1 MFKRL
6 VAVATATMLTI
17 AMSVSAFAATG
28 VSAKEQELI
37 NSLPADYQAKAESIL
52 KDVDLT
58 DAEVAQVQQAVKDV
72 KAGKTVE
79 ELKAHGEAELTKM
92 ANEVLAKVD
101 TIVKKYDI
109 KVSAA
114 DIVKLAQAKT
124 PAEINAVTVT
134 VGNPTGTQTPAPA
147 PTQNNNK
154 NDGNLNTTPKGVDFS
169 TTAAVVAGLG
179 LSVAGIAVIAKKK
192 DLVNA

>member
-52 KDVDLT
+52 KDADLT
-58 DAEVAQVQQAVKDV
+58 DAEVAQVQKAVKEV
-72 KAGKTVE
+72 KAGKSVE
-79 ELKAHGEAELTKM
+79 ELKALGEAELTKM
-92 ANEVLAKVD
+92 ANDVLAKVD

-109 KVSAA
+109 KISAA
-114 DIVKLAQAKT
+114 DVVKLAQAKT

-134 VGNPTGTQTPAPA
+134 VGNPKGTPTPA

>member
-52 KDVDLT
+52 KDADLT
-58 DAEVAQVQQAVKDV
+58 DAEVAQVQQAIKEV
-72 KAGKTVE
+72 KAGKSVE
-79 ELKAHGEAELTKM
+79 ELKALSEAELTKM
-92 ANEVLAKVD
+92 ANDVLAKVD

-124 PAEINAVTVT
+124 AADINAITIT
-134 VGNPTGTQTPAPA
+134 VGNPKGTTTPD
-147 PTQNNNK
+147 PTTPNNGK

>member
-52 KDVDLT
+52 KDADLT
-58 DAEVAQVQQAVKDV
+58 DAEVAQVQQAVKEV
-72 KAGKTVE
+72 KAGKSVE
-79 ELKAHGEAELTKM
+79 ELKALSEAELTKM
-92 ANEVLAKVD
+92 ANDVLAKVD

-124 PAEINAVTVT
+124 AADINAITIT
-134 VGNPTGTQTPAPA
+134 VGNPKGTTTPD
-147 PTQNNNK
+147 PTTPNNGK
-154 NDGNLNTTPKGVDFS
+154 SDGNLNTTPKGVDFS

>member
-28 VSAKEQELI
+28 ISAKEQELI

-79 ELKAHGEAELTKM
+79 ELKALGEAELTKM

>member
-58 DAEVAQVQQAVKDV
+58 DAEVAQVQQAVKEV

-79 ELKAHGEAELTKM
+79 ELKALGEAELTKM

-134 VGNPTGTQTPAPA
+134 VGNPTGTQTPAP
-147 PTQNNNK
+147 TQNNNK

>member
-79 ELKAHGEAELTKM
+79 ELKALGEAELTKM

-134 VGNPTGTQTPAPA
+134 VGNPTETQTPAPA

>member
-58 DAEVAQVQQAVKDV
+58 DAEVAQVQKAVKEV
-72 KAGKTVE
+72 KAGKSVE
-79 ELKAHGEAELTKM
+79 ELKALGEAELTKM
-92 ANEVLAKVD
+92 ANDVLAKVD

-109 KVSAA
+109 KIS
-114 DIVKLAQAKT
+114 KQML
-124 PAEINAVTVT
+124 
-134 VGNPTGTQTPAPA
+134 
-147 PTQNNNK
+147 
-154 NDGNLNTTPKGVDFS
+154 
-169 TTAAVVAGLG
+169 
-179 LSVAGIAVIAKKK
+179 
-192 DLVNA
+192 

>member
-1 MFKRL
+1 
-6 VAVATATMLTI
+6 
-17 AMSVSAFAATG
+17 
-28 VSAKEQELI
+28 
-37 NSLPADYQAKAESIL
+37 
-52 KDVDLT
+52 
-58 DAEVAQVQQAVKDV
+58 
-72 KAGKTVE
+72 
-79 ELKAHGEAELTKM
+79 M

-134 VGNPTGTQTPAPA
+134 VGNPTGTQTPTPA

>member
-79 ELKAHGEAELTKM
+79 ELKALGEAELTKM

-134 VGNPTGTQTPAPA
+134 VGNPTGTQTPTPA

>member
-37 NSLPADYQAKAESIL
+37 NDYQAKAESIL
-52 KDVDLT
+52 KDADLT
-58 DAEVAQVQQAVKDV
+58 DAEVAQVQKAVKEV
-72 KAGKTVE
+72 KAGKSVE
-79 ELKAHGEAELTKM
+79 ELKALGEAELTKM
-92 ANEVLAKVD
+92 ANDVLAKVD

-109 KVSAA
+109 KISAA

-134 VGNPTGTQTPAPA
+134 VGNPKGTPTPA
-147 PTQNNNK
+147 PTQGNNK

>member
-1 MFKRL
+1 
-6 VAVATATMLTI
+6 
-17 AMSVSAFAATG
+17 
-28 VSAKEQELI
+28 
-37 NSLPADYQAKAESIL
+37 
-52 KDVDLT
+52 
-58 DAEVAQVQQAVKDV
+58 
-72 KAGKTVE
+72 
-79 ELKAHGEAELTKM
+79 M
-92 ANEVLAKVD
+92 ANDVLAKVD

-109 KVSAA
+109 KISAA

-134 VGNPTGTQTPAPA
+134 VGNPKGTPTPA
-147 PTQNNNK
+147 PTQGNNK

>member
-52 KDVDLT
+52 KDADLT
-58 DAEVAQVQQAVKDV
+58 DAEVAQVQKAVKEV
-72 KAGKTVE
+72 KAGKSVE
-79 ELKAHGEAELTKM
+79 ELKALGEAELTKM
-92 ANEVLAKVD
+92 ANDVLAKVD

-109 KVSAA
+109 KISAA

-134 VGNPTGTQTPAPA
+134 VGNPKGTPTPA
-147 PTQNNNK
+147 PTQGNNK

-179 LSVAGIAVIAKKK
+179 FSVAGISVIANKK

>member
-52 KDVDLT
+52 KDADLT
-58 DAEVAQVQQAVKDV
+58 DAEVAQVQKAVKEV
-72 KAGKTVE
+72 KAGKSVE
-79 ELKAHGEAELTKM
+79 ELKALGEAELTKM
-92 ANEVLAKVD
+92 ANDVLAKVD

-109 KVSAA
+109 KISAA

-134 VGNPTGTQTPAPA
+134 VGNPKGTPTPA
-147 PTQNNNK
+147 PTQGNNK

>member
-1 MFKRL
+1 
-6 VAVATATMLTI
+6 
-17 AMSVSAFAATG
+17 MSVSAFAATG

-79 ELKAHGEAELTKM
+79 ELKALGEAELTKM

-134 VGNPTGTQTPAPA
+134 VGNPTGTQTPTPA

>member
-52 KDVDLT
+52 KDADIT
-58 DAEVAQVQQAVKDV
+58 EAEVAQVKKAVKEV
-72 KAGKTVE
+72 KAGKSVE
-79 ELKAHGEAELTKM
+79 ELKALGEAELTKM
-92 ANEVLAKVD
+92 ANDVLAKVD

-109 KVSAA
+109 KISAA
-114 DIVKLAQAKT
+114 DVVKLAQAKT

-134 VGNPTGTQTPAPA
+134 VGNPKGTPTPA
-147 PTQNNNK
+147 PTQGNNK

>member
-52 KDVDLT
+52 KDADLT
-58 DAEVAQVQQAVKDV
+58 DAEVAQVQKAVKEV
-72 KAGKTVE
+72 KAGKSVE
-79 ELKAHGEAELTKM
+79 ELKALGEAELTKM
-92 ANEVLAKVD
+92 ANDVLAKVD

-109 KVSAA
+109 KISAA
-114 DIVKLAQAKT
+114 DVVKLAQAKT

-134 VGNPTGTQTPAPA
+134 VGNPKGTPTPA
-147 PTQNNNK
+147 PTQGNNK

>member
-52 KDVDLT
+52 KDADLT
-58 DAEVAQVQQAVKDV
+58 DAEVAQVQKAVKEV
-72 KAGKTVE
+72 KAGKSVE
-79 ELKAHGEAELTKM
+79 ELKALGEAELTKM
-92 ANEVLAKVD
+92 ANDVLAKVD

-109 KVSAA
+109 KTSAA

-134 VGNPTGTQTPAPA
+134 VGNPKGTPTPA
-147 PTQNNNK
+147 PTQGNNK

>member
-79 ELKAHGEAELTKM
+79 ELKALGEAELTKM

-134 VGNPTGTQTPAPA
+134 VGNPTGTQTPAP
-147 PTQNNNK
+147 TQNNNK

>member
-37 NSLPADYQAKAESIL
+37 NSLPAEYQAKAESIL
-52 KDVDLT
+52 KDADLT
-58 DAEVAQVQQAVKDV
+58 DAEVDQVQKAVKEV
-72 KAGKTVE
+72 KAGKSVE
-79 ELKAHGEAELTKM
+79 ELKALGEAELTKM
-92 ANEVLAKVD
+92 ANDVLAKVD

-109 KVSAA
+109 KISAA
-114 DIVKLAQAKT
+114 DVVKLAQAKT

-134 VGNPTGTQTPAPA
+134 VGNPKGTPTPA

>member
-37 NSLPADYQAKAESIL
+37 NSLPADYQARAQSIL

-58 DAEVAQVQQAVKDV
+58 DAEVAQVQQAVKEV

-79 ELKAHGEAELTKM
+79 ELKALGEAELTKM

-109 KVSAA
+109 KISAA

-124 PAEINAVTVT
+124 PAEINAVTIT
-134 VGNPTGTQTPAPA
+134 VGNPTGTQT

>member
-79 ELKAHGEAELTKM
+79 ELKALGEAELTKM

>member
-37 NSLPADYQAKAESIL
+37 NSLPAEYQAKAESIL
-52 KDVDLT
+52 KDADLT
-58 DAEVAQVQQAVKDV
+58 DAEVAQVQKAVKEV
-72 KAGKTVE
+72 KAGKSVE
-79 ELKAHGEAELTKM
+79 ELKALGEAELTKM
-92 ANEVLAKVD
+92 ANDVLAKVD

-109 KVSAA
+109 KISAA
-114 DIVKLAQAKT
+114 DVVKLAQAKT

-134 VGNPTGTQTPAPA
+134 VGNPKGTPTPA
-147 PTQNNNK
+147 PTQGNSK

>member
-58 DAEVAQVQQAVKDV
+58 DAEVAQVQQAVKEV

-79 ELKAHGEAELTKM
+79 ELKALGEAELTKM
-92 ANEVLAKVD
+92 ANDVLAKVD

-134 VGNPTGTQTPAPA
+134 VGNPKGTPTPA
-147 PTQNNNK
+147 PTQGNNK

>member
-28 VSAKEQELI
+28 VLAKEQELI

-52 KDVDLT
+52 KDADLT
-58 DAEVAQVQQAVKDV
+58 DAEVAQVQKAVKEV
-72 KAGKTVE
+72 KAGKSVE
-79 ELKAHGEAELTKM
+79 ELKALGEAELTKM
-92 ANEVLAKVD
+92 ANDVLAKVD

-109 KVSAA
+109 KISAA

-134 VGNPTGTQTPAPA
+134 VGNPKGTPTPA
-147 PTQNNNK
+147 PTQGNNK

>member
-58 DAEVAQVQQAVKDV
+58 DAEVAQVQQAVKEV

-79 ELKAHGEAELTKM
+79 ELKALGEAELTKM
-92 ANEVLAKVD
+92 ANDVLAKVD

-114 DIVKLAQAKT
+114 DIVKLAQAST

-134 VGNPTGTQTPAPA
+134 VGNPTGTQTPAP
-147 PTQNNNK
+147 TQGNNK

>member
-37 NSLPADYQAKAESIL
+37 NSLPAEYQAKAESIL
-52 KDVDLT
+52 KDADLT
-58 DAEVAQVQQAVKDV
+58 DAEVAQVQKAVKEV
-72 KAGKTVE
+72 KAGKSVE
-79 ELKAHGEAELTKM
+79 ELKALGEAELTKM
-92 ANEVLAKVD
+92 ANDVLAKVD

-109 KVSAA
+109 KISAA
-114 DIVKLAQAKT
+114 DVVKLAQAKT

-134 VGNPTGTQTPAPA
+134 VGNPKGTPTPA

>member
-52 KDVDLT
+52 KDADLT
-58 DAEVAQVQQAVKDV
+58 DAEVAQVQQAVKEV
-72 KAGKTVE
+72 KAGKSVE
-79 ELKAHGEAELTKM
+79 ELKALSEAELTKM
-92 ANEVLAKVD
+92 ANDVLAKVD

-124 PAEINAVTVT
+124 AADINAITIT
-134 VGNPTGTQTPAPA
+134 VGNPKGTTTPD
-147 PTQNNNK
+147 PTTPNNGK
-154 NDGNLNTTPKGVDFS
+154 SDGNLNTTPKGVDFS

-179 LSVAGIAVIAKKK
+179 LSVSGIAVIAKKK

>member
-28 VSAKEQELI
+28 VSAKEQEQELI
-37 NSLPADYQAKAESIL
+37 NSLPAEYQAKAESIL
-52 KDVDLT
+52 KDADLT
-58 DAEVAQVQQAVKDV
+58 DAEVAQVQKAVKEV
-72 KAGKTVE
+72 KAGKSVE
-79 ELKAHGEAELTKM
+79 ELKALGEAELTKM
-92 ANEVLAKVD
+92 ANDVLAKVD

-109 KVSAA
+109 KISAA
-114 DIVKLAQAKT
+114 DVVKLAQAKT

-134 VGNPTGTQTPAPA
+134 VGNPKGTPTPA

>member
-79 ELKAHGEAELTKM
+79 ELKALGEAELTKM

-134 VGNPTGTQTPAPA
+134 VGNPTGTQTP
-147 PTQNNNK
+147 TQNNNK

>member
-17 AMSVSAFAATG
+17 AMSVSAFAATV

-52 KDVDLT
+52 KDADLT
-58 DAEVAQVQQAVKDV
+58 DAEVAQVQKAVKEV
-72 KAGKTVE
+72 KAGKSVE
-79 ELKAHGEAELTKM
+79 ELKALGEAELTKM
-92 ANEVLAKVD
+92 ANDVLAKVD

-109 KVSAA
+109 KISAA

-134 VGNPTGTQTPAPA
+134 VGNPKGTPTPA
-147 PTQNNNK
+147 PTQGNNK

>member
-37 NSLPADYQAKAESIL
+37 NSLPKEYQAKAESIL
-52 KDVDLT
+52 KDADLT
-58 DAEVAQVQQAVKDV
+58 DAEVAQVQQAVKEV
-72 KAGKTVE
+72 KAGKSVD
-79 ELKAHGEAELTKM
+79 ELKKLSEAELTKM
-92 ANEVLAKVD
+92 ATDVLAKVD
-101 TIVKKYDI
+101 TVVKKYDI
-109 KVSAA
+109 KVSVS
-114 DIVKLAQAKT
+114 DIVKLAQAST
-124 PAEINAVTVT
+124 PAEINAITVT
-134 VGNPTGTQTPAPA
+134 VGNPKGTTTPA
-147 PTQNNNK
+147 PTQSNNGK
-154 NDGNLNTTPKGVDFS
+154 SDGNLNTTPKGVDFS

>member
-37 NSLPADYQAKAESIL
+37 NSLPAEYQAKAESIL
-52 KDVDLT
+52 KDADLT
-58 DAEVAQVQQAVKDV
+58 DAEVAQVQKAVKEV
-72 KAGKTVE
+72 KAGKSVE
-79 ELKAHGEAELTKM
+79 ELKALGEAELTKM
-92 ANEVLAKVD
+92 ANDVLAKVD

-109 KVSAA
+109 KISAA
-114 DIVKLAQAKT
+114 DVVKLAQAKT

-134 VGNPTGTQTPAPA
+134 VGNPKGTPTPA
-147 PTQNNNK
+147 PTQGNNK

>member
-37 NSLPADYQAKAESIL
+37 NSLPADYQARAQSIL

-58 DAEVAQVQQAVKDV
+58 DAEVAQVQQAVKEV

-79 ELKAHGEAELTKM
+79 ELKALGEAELTKM

-109 KVSAA
+109 KISAA

-124 PAEINAVTVT
+124 PAEINAVTIT
-134 VGNPTGTQTPAPA
+134 VGNPTGTQTPA

>member
-79 ELKAHGEAELTKM
+79 ELKALGEAELTKM

-134 VGNPTGTQTPAPA
+134 VGNPTGTQTPTLA

>member
-52 KDVDLT
+52 KDADLT
-58 DAEVAQVQQAVKDV
+58 DAEVAQVQKAVKEV
-72 KAGKTVE
+72 KAGKSVE
-79 ELKAHGEAELTKM
+79 ELKALGEAELTKM
-92 ANEVLAKVD
+92 ANDVLAKVD

-109 KVSAA
+109 KISVA

-134 VGNPTGTQTPAPA
+134 VGNPKGTPTPA
-147 PTQNNNK
+147 PTQGNNK

>member
-37 NSLPADYQAKAESIL
+37 NSLPAEYQAKAESIL
-52 KDVDLT
+52 KDADLT
-58 DAEVAQVQQAVKDV
+58 DAEVAQVQKAVKEV
-72 KAGKTVE
+72 KAGKSVE
-79 ELKAHGEAELTKM
+79 ELKALGEAELTKM
-92 ANEVLAKVD
+92 ANDVLAKVD

-109 KVSAA
+109 KISAA

-134 VGNPTGTQTPAPA
+134 VGNPKGTPTPA
-147 PTQNNNK
+147 PTQGNNK

>member
-52 KDVDLT
+52 KDADLT
-58 DAEVAQVQQAVKDV
+58 DAEVAQVQKAVKEV
-72 KAGKTVE
+72 KAGKSVE
-79 ELKAHGEAELTKM
+79 ELKALGEAELTKM
-92 ANEVLAKVD
+92 ANDVLAKVD
-101 TIVKKYDI
+101 TVKKYDI
-109 KVSAA
+109 KISAA

-134 VGNPTGTQTPAPA
+134 VGNPKGTPTPA
-147 PTQNNNK
+147 PTQGNNK